1 MYNICWVV
9 VSVIGSGMWDIL
21 ISKDYLLYKTK
32 KFDNLQIDNS
42 LIKIV
47 DNEIWKNIY
56 NKWNNMNLI
65 YLI

>member
-32 KFDNLQIDNS
+32 KFDILQIDNS

-47 DNEIWKNIY
+47 DNEIWENIY